1 MERRHKLVVV
11 DVAVAVPVEYVR
23 HGAHLQTAGGEFCG
37 GGGLKVRILPTASRC
52 PVLGLPETLTG
63 GQNTLDEL
71 LPGHLSVLVLVD
83 TAEEVHDARLL
94 VVHPAHVT
102 LPPHV
107 EVEVGELLQLW
118 ITINVN
124 TDVLKGPQGPQP

>member
-1 MERRHKLVVV
+1 M
-11 DVAVAVPVEYVR
+11 
-23 HGAHLQTAGGEFCG
+23 
-37 GGGLKVRILPTASRC
+37 RILPTASRC

-118 ITINVN
+118 ITINMN

>member
-1 MERRHKLVVV
+1 MSATALISRRLVGNS
-11 DVAVAVPVEYVR
+11 VEEGVESEDPANR
-23 HGAHLQTAGGEFCG
+23 FP
-37 GGGLKVRILPTASRC
+37 LPC
-52 PVLGLPETLTG
+52 PGLPETLTG

-124 TDVLKGPQGPQP
+124 AGVLKGT